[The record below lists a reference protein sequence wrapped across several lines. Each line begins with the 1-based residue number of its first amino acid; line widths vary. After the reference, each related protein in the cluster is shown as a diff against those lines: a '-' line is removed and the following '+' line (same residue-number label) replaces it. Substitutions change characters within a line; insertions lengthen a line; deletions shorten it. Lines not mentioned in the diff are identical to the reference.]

1 VAATVDIDA
10 FAAGLRAWA
19 ERTVEGTQEATQAAS
34 EVVREAVQD
43 NLRFSYYPPA
53 SEPGEPPAWRTG
65 WLHDNVYVR
74 VLPIDGGWQGR
85 IYPSTVYAR
94 IQELGGNAG
103 RDHASYLPARPY
115 VEPASNETAPRVG
128 EAFAERWRNA
138 QPG

>member
-1 VAATVDIDA
+1 MAVTVDTGA

-19 ERTVEGTQEATQAAS
+19 ERTVEATHAATEASA
-34 EVVREAVQD
+34 EIVREAVQD
-43 NLRFSYYPPA
+43 NLRLSYYPPA
-53 SEPGEPPAWRTG
+53 SEPGDPPAWRTG
-65 WLHDNVYVR
+65 WLHDSVYVR
-74 VLPIDGGWQGR
+74 VLALEDGWQGR

-103 RDHASYLPARPY
+103 RNHASYLPPRQY

-128 EAFAERWRNA
+128 ETFAEHWRNA